1 MAFDNLRAASIG
13 GALALFAL
21 PAAAPA
27 ETLVGKNTDNRI
39 MVGFQVDPADLARW
53 IPEGWSVLPFPSGP
67 MKGATLMITLED
79 RLLQM
84 DAEGKP
90 DDPAASRALA
100 FIGLGKP
107 DAEGE
112 SPRLFLYRL
121 FTTVPGYNPWGNA
134 VHASISRVAEHS
146 ITDDGNLTRSEDWTV
161 TPAAGGSFSLSLN
174 YTAGPSV
181 WASGEATLYANTN
194 PDAYSIFRYDQL
206 VRVAASAAMG
216 RPVGEELS
224 YNSGIEEL
232 SEIFDGDEAP
242 LAILDIPVYVREVYM
257 P

>member
-1 MAFDNLRAASIG
+1 MGLSNVRFAAVAG
-13 GALALFAL
+13 TFALLTL

-39 MVGFQVDPADLARW
+39 MVGFQVDPADLAPW
-53 IPEGWSVLPFPSGP
+53 MPEGWSVLPYPSGP

-90 DDPAASRALA
+90 TDAATSRALA
-100 FIGLGKP
+100 VIGLGKP

-112 SPRLFLYRL
+112 RPRLFLYRL

-134 VHASISRVAEHS
+134 INASISRIAEHGVAE
-146 ITDDGNLTRSEDWTV
+146 DGTLSRSEDWTV
-161 TPAAGGSFSLSLN
+161 TPASGGSFSLSLK

-181 WASGEATLYANTN
+181 WTSGEATLYSNTD

-206 VRVAASAAMG
+206 VRVAASEAMG
-216 RPVGEELS
+216 KPVGKELTYTS
-224 YNSGIEEL
+224 AIDEL
-232 SEIFDGDEAP
+232 SEIFDGAETP
-242 LAILDIPVYVREVYM
+242 LAILDIPVYVREVYV